1 MICQILIWYYYTR
14 RLARKQ
20 GLSADGGPALCTG
33 IIGLTRVFSTEKR
46 RALSA
51 PGCPPGGTHHPPRA
65 AGPDAACSAAHIPP
79 PLPGPLL
86 HSPWRHPWRASQL
99 IVASNNDSC
108 PALHTTNISRRRTS
122 CQAAQ
127 AKQGCE
133 DARDGT
139 ARAAGPTA
147 QRKIAPPSSV
157 GKTLENHHLMQTPA
171 PYPNIPATQHNGR
184 RKDKKSPLQEKSR
197 RGLDL
202 STRRSP
208 VTAGRHP

>member
-14 RLARKQ
+14 RLAKKQ

-79 PLPGPLL
+79 PLPGHLL

-108 PALHTTNISRRRTS
+108 PALHTTNISRRRAS
-122 CQAAQ
+122 CQAGPAKRGLRGVLGTGGACSRANSQ
-127 AKQGCE
+127 AK
-133 DARDGT
+133 T
-139 ARAAGPTA
+139 
-147 QRKIAPPSSV
+147 APPFFRRKDIGESSPHIDAGV
-157 GKTLENHHLMQTPA
+157 LSIHP
-171 PYPNIPATQHNGR
+171 PPHNGR

>member
-1 MICQILIWYYYTR
+1 M
-14 RLARKQ
+14 
-20 GLSADGGPALCTG
+20 
-33 IIGLTRVFSTEKR
+33 
-46 RALSA
+46 LSA

-108 PALHTTNISRRRTS
+108 PALHTTNTSRRRTS
-122 CQAAQ
+122 GQAAQ

-157 GKTLENHHLMQTPA
+157 EKTLGNHHLMQTPA
-171 PYPNIPATQHNGR
+171 PYPNIPTTQHNGR
-184 RKDKKSPLQEKSR
+184 RKDKKSPSR
-197 RGLDL
+197 RIPERARFIYPAQPCDGRTASLMPGINNQSWGEYWAEDRGC
-202 STRRSP
+202 TRARSP
-208 VTAGRHP
+208 R